1 MAFRW
6 DHVHLRS
13 LDPERAAGFYVTM
26 FGAAPLAST
35 QTGAGLRCVV
45 DLDGL
50 KLFIEQVALDIP
62 AAPDPP
68 YRGLEHFGLAVE
80 NLDAAAAELRR
91 RGAVFLMEPRTAR
104 PGLRVAFVQ
113 GPDNVRIELVD
124 RTAA

>member
-35 QTGAGLRCVV
+35 QTDAGLRCVV
-45 DLDGL
+45 DLGGL
-50 KLFIEQVALDIP
+50 KLFIDQVAPDIP

-68 YRGLEHFGLAVE
+68 YRGLEHLGLAVE
-80 NLDAAAAELRR
+80 NLDAAAAELKR